1 MQMKKN
7 GISRREFLQASAG
20 AAAGMMTVSLL
31 GCSGGGGSG
40 PSSPTSYYQGSS
52 GITAVYQPS
61 NSTLYRQ
68 LLPAA
73 FSMPDSLQVIV
84 SIVSY
89 NNVTLPLVPYRE
101 GFVMLACK
109 YLGQAGLYTLTMPV
123 TDKTAEAAGIS
134 LGFPKYI
141 ADNIDLTSNN
151 GSWSGNVVY
160 QGQSVMQ
167 MTFSPQSGVSTLNRS
182 NPGPSF
188 VNLLP
193 AGVGPQILTVGIIG
207 QQLVNTTEGTVT
219 ITTGPGESWG
229 GLLSSATFVG
239 AQLDEITGNWN
250 LVSGTG
256 MNSGVVSIAMIN
268 NGAIDLAVEEAIN
281 LLGGI
286 GIVTLG
292 KKNIMLK
299 PNLTTDSAT
308 CTTNPRVIQALAQL
322 MQNAGL
328 SVSIGE
334 GTAACVGYNVLNG
347 VIYYTKDES
356 ILDSMQQHVFDTLGY
371 SALAQSLGIPLINLH
386 SGTMV
391 PVPLTNGFVFDS
403 IQINQS
409 LYDTDMLCS
418 VPMMKTHDMGEVT
431 LGMKNL
437 IGTYP
442 GTVYG
447 AVRSQVHDLAA
458 DVEPS
463 GVAAAVIDIV
473 RANKLGL
480 VVIDAST
487 AMEGNGP
494 TNGDLVQMNL
504 IIAGTN
510 PLATDMVAA
519 NIMGFQPSEIPTFSW
534 ANKAGMQ
541 PQTLDQIEVRGETIA
556 SVQRSFKRPQV
567 EPWSAVQPV
576 MGADELA

>member
-1 MQMKKN
+1 MQMKKK
-7 GISRREFLQASAG
+7 GLSRREFLQASAG

-31 GCSGGGGSG
+31 GCSGGGSSG
-40 PSSPTSYYQGSS
+40 PTSPTSNYQGSS

-61 NSTLYRQ
+61 DSTLYRQ

-101 GFVMLACK
+101 GFVMLACE

-219 ITTGPGESWG
+219 ITAGPGESWG
-229 GLLSSATFVG
+229 GLLNGATLVG

-268 NGAIDLAVEEAIN
+268 NGAIGVAVEDAIN

-286 GIVTLG
+286 GAVTLG

-308 CTTNPRVIQALAQL
+308 STTNPQVIQALAQL

-328 SVSIGE
+328 IVSIGE

-347 VIYYTKDES
+347 VVYYTKDES
-356 ILDSMQQHVFDTLGY
+356 ILDSMQQHVFDVLGY

-391 PVPLTNGFVFDS
+391 PVPLTNGFVFDT

-458 DVEPS
+458 NVDPT

-556 SVQRSFKRPQV
+556 TVQRNFKRPQV
-567 EPWSAVQPV
+567 EPWSAVEPV
-576 MGADELA
+576 LGAIELA